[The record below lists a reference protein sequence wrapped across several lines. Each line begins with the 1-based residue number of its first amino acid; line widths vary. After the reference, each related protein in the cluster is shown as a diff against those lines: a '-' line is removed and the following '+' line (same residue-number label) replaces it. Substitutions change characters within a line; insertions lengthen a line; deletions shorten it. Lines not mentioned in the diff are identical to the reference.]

1 MSEYYLI
8 SNRELATDDGL
19 KALIKGIDTF
29 MKFLITLGDLKL
41 AQ

>member
-1 MSEYYLI
+1 MLEYYLT

-19 KALIKGIDTF
+19 KALSKGVDTF
-29 MKFLITLGDLKL
+29 MKFWITLGDLKL